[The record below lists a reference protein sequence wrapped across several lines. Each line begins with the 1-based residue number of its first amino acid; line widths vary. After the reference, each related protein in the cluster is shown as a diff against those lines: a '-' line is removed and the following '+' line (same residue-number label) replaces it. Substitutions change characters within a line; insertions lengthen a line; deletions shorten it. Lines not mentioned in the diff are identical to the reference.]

1 MCIRCRKVDAP
12 QPLGF
17 CTACALNA
25 RLEVVSGFGRL
36 EAYLASWAAFGEWL
50 RARHREA

>member
-1 MCIRCRKVDAP
+1 VYPVQEGRRPSAAR
-12 QPLGF
+12 LLHR
-17 CTACALNA
+17 CALNA

-50 RARHREA
+50 RARHRET